1 MRLDVERLA
10 RASVKRLANYKFHLG
25 HAIHAGKI
33 LRTIEKRRGRLA
45 PQVCRQIESYARDVF
60 GDVVY
65 APWLRVYAALN
76 GAFKEGWIP
85 DNYYGAV
92 VVPRTKGSYGKI
104 SSLKSA
110 SSLIFGDESF
120 PDIGY
125 FANGL
130 FYATDNT
137 LISGRELRR
146 TLFGDTDRIAFK
158 RDASAQGKGV
168 FILDGQSFDPKFIE
182 SVGNGVFQT
191 FVRQHEVFD
200 RFTPDS
206 VATLRFTTVVEPSGA
221 ISLRACFLRL
231 GRAGETH
238 IQSGSEIC
246 IAVNTSTGELDSV
259 GYLNDWTDVSEH
271 PDSKAKFSGVTVPA
285 FDCCVRK
292 VLQLHGKVPFIG
304 CIGWDVAIDLN
315 EGVKVLEWN
324 AEHNDVKF
332 GEATQGPCFADL
344 GWERLRSGQVSMTKA
359 RMA

>member
-1 MRLDVERLA
+1 MRVDVERLA
-10 RASVKRLANYKFHLG
+10 RASAKKLASYKFHLG
-25 HAIHAGKI
+25 HTMQAAQV
-33 LRTIEKRRGRLA
+33 LRTIEKRRGKLA
-45 PQVCRQIESYARDVF
+45 PHLCRQIDSYARDVF
-60 GDVVY
+60 GDMVY

-76 GAFKEGWIP
+76 GGFKEGWIP

-92 VVPRTKGSYGKI
+92 VVPRTKGPYGKI

-110 SSLIFGDESF
+110 SRLIFNDESF

-130 FYATDNT
+130 FYTIENT
-137 LISGRELRR
+137 PISDR
-146 TLFGDTDRIAFK
+146 TLQGTLFRETDRIAFK

-168 FILDGQSFDPKFIE
+168 FIFDRASFDPEFIR
-182 SVGNGVFQT
+182 SIGNGVFQS
-191 FVRQHEVFD
+191 FVRQHELFN

-238 IQSGSEIC
+238 IQAGSEVGV
-246 IAVNTSTGELDSV
+246 AVNTSTGELDCV
-259 GYLNDWTDVSEH
+259 GYLNDWTDVREH
-271 PDSKAKFSGVTVPA
+271 PDSKARFSGVTVPA
-285 FDCCVRK
+285 FGACVSK

-304 CIGWDVAIDLN
+304 CIGWDVTVDLH
-315 EGVKVLEWN
+315 ERVKVLEWN

-332 GEATQGPCFADL
+332 GEATQGPCFAGL
-344 GWERLRSGQVSMTKA
+344 GWEQLRSPRPSMTHA
-359 RMA
+359 RLT

>member
-1 MRLDVERLA
+1 MRVDVERLA
-10 RASVKRLANYKFHLG
+10 RASVKKLASYRFHLG
-25 HAIHAGKI
+25 HAMQAAQI
-33 LRTIEKRRGRLA
+33 LRTIEKRRGKLA
-45 PQVCRQIESYARDVF
+45 PHVCRQIESYSRDVF
-60 GDVVY
+60 GDMVY

-110 SSLIFGDESF
+110 SRLIFCDESF

-130 FYATDNT
+130 FYTADNA
-137 LISGRELRR
+137 LISDR
-146 TLFGDTDRIAFK
+146 TLYDTLFADTDKVAFK
-158 RDASAQGKGV
+158 RDASFQGKGV
-168 FILDGQSFDPKFIE
+168 FILNRQSFDPKFIE
-182 SVGNGVFQT
+182 SIGNGVFQT
-191 FVRQHEVFD
+191 YVRQHEVFN

-206 VATLRFTTVVEPSGA
+206 VATLRFTTVVEPTGA

-238 IQSGSEIC
+238 IQAGSEVC
-246 IAVNTSTGELDSV
+246 VAVNPSTGELDSV
-259 GYLNDWTDVSEH
+259 GYLNDWTDVREH
-271 PDSKAKFSGVTVPA
+271 PDSKARFSGVAIPA
-285 FDCCVRK
+285 FGNCVSK
-292 VLQLHGKVPFIG
+292 VLQLHRKVPFIG
-304 CIGWDVAIDLN
+304 CIGWDVAVDLN
-315 EGVKVLEWN
+315 GQVKVLEWN

-344 GWERLRSGQVSMTKA
+344 GWEHLRGGRTAIASPRIA
-359 RMA
+359 